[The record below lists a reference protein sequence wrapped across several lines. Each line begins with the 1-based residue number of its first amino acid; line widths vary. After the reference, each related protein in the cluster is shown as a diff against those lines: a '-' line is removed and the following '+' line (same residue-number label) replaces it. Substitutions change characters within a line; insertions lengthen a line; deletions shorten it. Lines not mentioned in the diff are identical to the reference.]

1 MSAQTSSLAL
11 RVAVF
16 LGFFSLA
23 TLMHVASGAYSS
35 GFGGF
40 EDEPAHLVTSLMI
53 RDWLASGDFANPQ
66 AFVENYYVHYPKVGI
81 GQWPPV
87 FHGLLGVWMLIVG
100 TSTAAV
106 VAFLTLVTT
115 MTAYVVCAI
124 VRKPFGEAA
133 GIIAGVMFLAVPIV
147 EECSASAMTE
157 MLIALFGLLAVLAF
171 GRYLESGKARWV
183 FGFAGFSALTIL
195 TKGSGLALVLVPFLS
210 ILFGRRF
217 DVLRRPSFWLAG
229 LTVGL
234 IAGPWYYFTIEF
246 NQSTWAGGGSPS
258 LDYARFAASEFA
270 GWLPR
275 LTGVV
280 GLALVP
286 VGYVWALRHGRRHGR
301 WNALAAWLPAVAIL
315 HLVIPSSV
323 EERHLAALAPTWVIF
338 TTIGAGALVHLV
350 WRRAGAGARET
361 AAALGIGAAL
371 VAMVIGNGSLPTKHW
386 SGWGGAAR
394 DLVSRGE
401 NAPSRMLVGSDPVGE
416 GLFVAGFALADH
428 ERPNRIVLRASKVL
442 GNANWSGREYE
453 RRFGTSGAIIEY
465 LRATGIGIVVIDESV
480 RGTRHWYAHMDQLTE
495 AVAGPETSWVPIGSW
510 DVTRQ
515 GELAVRALRAYLDPN
530 WGSLNAPELT
540 LEDVLR
546 QSKVE

>member
-1 MSAQTSSLAL
+1 MSAQTSSPAL

-40 EDEPAHLVTSLMI
+40 EDEPAHLVTALMI
-53 RDWLASGDFANPQ
+53 RDWLAALDFADPRG
-66 AFVENYYVHYPKVGI
+66 FVENYYVHYPKVGI

-87 FHGLLGVWMLIVG
+87 FHALLGAWMLIVG

-115 MTAYVVCAI
+115 VAAYLVCEI
-124 VRKPFGEAA
+124 VRRPFGEAV

-171 GRYLESGKARWV
+171 GRYLDTRRARWA
-183 FGFAGFSALTIL
+183 FGFAAFSALTIL
-195 TKGSGLALVLVPFLS
+195 TKGSGLALFLVPPLS

-234 IAGPWYYFTIEF
+234 IAGPWYYFTIQF
-246 NQSTWAGGGSPS
+246 NQATWAGGGAPS
-258 LDYARFAASEFA
+258 LEYARFAASEFA
-270 GWLPR
+270 SWIPR
-275 LTGVV
+275 LTGAV

-286 VGYVWALRHGRRHGR
+286 VGYLWALRHGNQHGR
-301 WNALAAWLPAVAIL
+301 WLALAAWLPAVAIL
-315 HLVIPSSV
+315 HLVVPSSV
-323 EERHLAALAPTWVIF
+323 EERHLAVMAPPWVIF
-338 TTIGAGALVHLV
+338 TTLGAGALVHTI
-350 WRRAGAGARET
+350 WRGGPGIRRDW
-361 AAALGIGAAL
+361 AAAIGVGVAL
-371 VAMVIGNGSLPTKHW
+371 IAMVVLNGSLPTKHW
-386 SGWGGAAR
+386 SGWGKSAK
-394 DLVSRGE
+394 DLVSRGDH
-401 NAPSRMLVGSDPVGE
+401 APTRMLVGSDPVGE
-416 GLFVAGFALADH
+416 GLFVAGFALADID
-428 ERPNRIVLRASKVL
+428 RPNRIVLRASKVL

-453 RRFGTSGAIIEY
+453 RRFDNPDAVLEY
-465 LRATGIGIVVIDESV
+465 LRSTGVGIVVVDESV
-480 RGTRHWYAHMDQLTE
+480 RGTRHWYEHMDQLVA
-495 AVAGPETSWVPIGSW
+495 AVAGRDTDWVPIGSW
-510 DVTRQ
+510 DVTRN
-515 GELAVRALRAYLDPN
+515 GALAARALRAYLDPN
-530 WGSLNAPELT
+530 WGSIPAPDLG
-540 LEDVLR
+540 LADVLR